1 MEEDVEE
8 DGGGLQERAASA
20 KVNNALEVP
29 VNSTFIIL

>member
-20 KVNNALEVP
+20 KLDDALEVP
-29 VNSTFIIL
+29 VNSTSIIL